1 MKRSDNTETIGD
13 AINRLLKAYNL
24 EDKLHERVIL
34 AEWEEYL
41 GPVVAK
47 YTDKI
52 YFKKNKLVVKLKS
65 SVLRE
70 ELSLS
75 KTKIIQ
81 HLNDKIG
88 QNIIEDIEFR

>member
-1 MKRSDNTETIGD
+1 MKRSDNIETLGD
-13 AINRLLKAYNL
+13 AIKRLLKAYNL
-24 EDKLHERVIL
+24 DDKLNERAIL
-34 AEWEEYL
+34 AEWEEYV
-41 GPVVAK
+41 GPVVTK

-52 YFKKNKLVVKLKS
+52 YFKKNKLVIKLKS

-81 HLNDKIG
+81 HLNDKLG
-88 QNIIEDIEFR
+88 QKIIEDIEFR